1 MMSKIKKIP
10 EKVMG
15 IFQKDETTAVD
26 IAVSEMQ
33 KISYRIENENVDH
46 DLYMSMRRK
55 LNLLII
61 SAVCGAEVKT
71 NKEGVPSII
80 FQKKN
85 RIKAS
90 ELALLMNSLE
100 SFIIDVEEPFLVRS
114 QEISSATSDGMDI
127 PDNIYNNSAKLELK
141 KVNEKEFD
149 KAIFGKDG
157 KNAFLN
163 VLINNQDIL
172 NLLVMGEYIMSKK
185 NLKRIIIVAGV
196 VVVVGAAAVVAKKK
210 YDEYK
215 ESKENDEIDDNSYP
229 EESDDDMLDDMVTES
244 EDDSVIN
251 ELV

>member
-10 EKVMG
+10 EKVKG
-15 IFQKDETTAVD
+15 IFQKDESTAVY
-26 IAVSEMQ
+26 IAVSEME
-33 KISYRIENENVDH
+33 KIKNKVENENISH
-46 DLYMSMRRK
+46 ETYMSMRRK
-55 LNLLII
+55 LNLLMI

-71 NKEGVPSII
+71 NKEGVPRIV

-85 RIKAS
+85 KIKAS

-100 SFIIDVEEPFLVRS
+100 TFINDVEKPFLVRS
-114 QEISSATSDGMDI
+114 QEISSSTDGMDI
-127 PDNIYNNSAKLELK
+127 PDNIYNNIGKIELK

-149 KAIFGKDG
+149 KSIFGKDG

-163 VLINNQDIL
+163 VLIGNEDL
-172 NLLVMGEYIMSKK
+172 EKLLIMGEYIMAKK
-185 NLKRIIIVAGV
+185 NLKRIIIIAGV

-215 ESKENDEIDDNSYP
+215 ESKEDEIDDNSYP
-229 EESDDDMLDDMVTES
+229 EEESDDDILDDMVTES